1 MRSTTDRVAALV
13 LLAFTA
19 FSLWVVADRG
29 YFGFVTL
36 ARAEPWG
43 MQMLIDLVIAMFFAV
58 GWMRG
63 DAKKR
68 GIGTAPYIAATVA
81 LGSIG
86 VLAYVVRRGFTPP
99 RGT

>member
-1 MRSTTDRVAALV
+1 MKSTTDRVAVLV

-43 MQMLIDLVIAMFFAV
+43 LQMLIDLVIALSFAV
-58 GWMRG
+58 GWMRA

-68 GIGTAPYIAATVA
+68 GIATAPYIAATIA
-81 LGSIG
+81 FGSIG
-86 VLAYVVRRGFTPP
+86 VLAYVARRGFTPP